1 MHALK
6 NVRHVQQ
13 HVIDKLFDTLQEYE
27 LMVNFH
33 LTSVESFSRVLH
45 KLIDLLL
52 YLDSRRFAQ
61 RFLLCTHIDSVFC
74 LPDRCLIHFIELTG
88 FQGLSF

>member
-13 HVIDKLFDTLQEYE
+13 HVIDKLFDTLQEYAHR
-27 LMVNFH
+27 LR
-33 LTSVESFSRVLH
+33 LLPSRPVSDTL
-45 KLIDLLL
+45 
-52 YLDSRRFAQ
+52 
-61 RFLLCTHIDSVFC
+61 
-74 LPDRCLIHFIELTG
+74 IELTG

>member
-52 YLDSRRFAQ
+52 YLED
-61 RFLLCTHIDSVFC
+61 LLNVFC
-74 LPDRCLIHFIELTG
+74 SVRTSTPSSAFPTG
-88 FQGLSF
+88 V